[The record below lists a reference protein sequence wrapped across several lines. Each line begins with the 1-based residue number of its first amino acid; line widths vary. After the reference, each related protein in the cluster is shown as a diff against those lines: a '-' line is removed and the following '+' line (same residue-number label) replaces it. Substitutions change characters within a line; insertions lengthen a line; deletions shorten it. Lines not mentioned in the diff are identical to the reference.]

1 MPNRKRTL
9 EYVWIILV
17 ILTIFAYLLGYLK
30 LIGTSLVGVLLLS
43 TFIKGQLVIDYFMG
57 LKTVQLKYRL
67 IPILWLG
74 IVISL
79 IAAAYYLP
87 VAAVH

>member
-1 MPNRKRTL
+1 VKRIL
-9 EYVWIILV
+9 EVVWVVLI

-30 LIGTSLVGVLLLS
+30 YISTTLVAVLLIT

-57 LKTVQLKYRL
+57 LKDVKLKYRL
-67 IPILWLG
+67 IPTLWLG

-79 IAAAYYLP
+79 IAVAYYLP
-87 VAAVH
+87 VTS